1 MRKVSPC
8 SRDSS
13 HTYYERTQL
22 GSDLSKFQ
30 IRESIYH
37 GKMLDFLLG
46 FAQLTH
52 LRQKHIG
59 GGPGEIEAKDLED
72 EVLHPEDLPL
82 VVRVVG
88 DVDELPHVG
97 RVDLLVL
104 AGDEHR
110 GGPDQLQLGPLD

>member
-1 MRKVSPC
+1 
-8 SRDSS
+8 
-13 HTYYERTQL
+13 
-22 GSDLSKFQ
+22 
-30 IRESIYH
+30 
-37 GKMLDFLLG
+37 MLDFLLR

-59 GGPGEIEAKDLED
+59 GGRGEIEAKHLED
-72 EVLHPEDLPL
+72 QVLHPEDLLL

>member
-1 MRKVSPC
+1 
-8 SRDSS
+8 
-13 HTYYERTQL
+13 
-22 GSDLSKFQ
+22 
-30 IRESIYH
+30 
-37 GKMLDFLLG
+37 MLNFLLR

-52 LRQKHIG
+52 LRQKHVG
-59 GGPGEIEAKDLED
+59 GGPGEVEAEDLED
-72 EVLHPEDLPL
+72 EMLHPEDLPL